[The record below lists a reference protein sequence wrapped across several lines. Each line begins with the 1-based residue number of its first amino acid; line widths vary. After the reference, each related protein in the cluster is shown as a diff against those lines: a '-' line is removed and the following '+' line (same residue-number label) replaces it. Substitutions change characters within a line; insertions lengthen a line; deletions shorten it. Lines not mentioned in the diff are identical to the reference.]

1 LPRAGGALD
10 LVVTGGTVVAP
21 TGRVVADVGVASGRI
36 AAIAEPATLRG
47 AEEVD
52 ARGLWVLPGAV
63 DAHFHVRAPA
73 HPHRE
78 DWTSATCAAAAGGIT
93 TLLEMPISSPAAYT
107 GAVVRARRELGERQ
121 AVVDFGLFAA
131 PGTLERRDITSSVE
145 EGAVAFKVFLHAAP
159 PERLDEFTGICVT
172 DSRTL
177 YEAFRLVGT
186 TGLGITAHC
195 EDQGVLDAV
204 GAAYRGDVGPSA
216 HPRLRPVEAEVVA
229 VAQALAMS
237 EATGTPVHVAHITS
251 AAAVALVHSAR
262 RRGVRATM
270 ETCPHYLEFTAAAME
285 QHGPFAKVN
294 PPLRGD
300 NDRAALWHAVLDGSI
315 TLVASD
321 HAPFTASEKAV
332 GWTDIRPAPSG
343 TPGVE
348 MLLPYMMDRALRG
361 TLTVE
366 HAVALLSE
374 RPARL
379 YGLAPRKGALAPG
392 ADADFVLF
400 DPSGT
405 WTVDRARL
413 RTKAREC
420 AALWDGFVF
429 AGRIHAT
436 YVRGRAVYQDG
447 AVTGAPGWGRFV
459 RPGRTAAVPV

>member
-1 LPRAGGALD
+1 LPRAGGPLD
-10 LVVTGGTVVAP
+10 LVVAGGTVVAP
-21 TGRVVADVGVASGRI
+21 AGRVVADVGVAGGRV
-36 AAIAEPATLRG
+36 AAIAEPGVLRG

-52 ARGLWVLPGAV
+52 ARGLWVLPGVV

-78 DWTSATCAAAAGGIT
+78 DWTTATRAAAAGGVT

-107 GAVVRARRELGERQ
+107 GAVVRARRELGESQ

-131 PGTLERRDITSSVE
+131 PGTLEPRDIESAAE

-159 PERLDEFTGICVT
+159 PERLDEFTGICIT
-172 DSRTL
+172 DSRAL
-177 YEAFRLVGT
+177 YEAFRLVRA

-195 EDQGVLDAV
+195 EDQGVLDAI

-216 HPRLRPVEAEVVA
+216 HPRLRPVEAEIVA

-237 EATGTPVHVAHITS
+237 EVTGTPIHVAHITS
-251 AAAVALVHSAR
+251 APAVALVRSAR

-270 ETCPHYLEFTAAAME
+270 ETCPHYLEFTASAME
-285 QHGPFAKVN
+285 RHGPFAKVN

-300 NDRAALWHAVLDGSI
+300 DDLVALWQAVRDGSM

-321 HAPFTASEKAV
+321 HAPFAAFEKAV

-343 TPGVE
+343 APGVE

-361 TLTVE
+361 TLPVE
-366 HAVALLSE
+366 HVVTLLCE

-379 YGLAPRKGALAPG
+379 YGLAPRKGAIVPG
-392 ADADFVLF
+392 ADADLVLF
-400 DPSGT
+400 DPAGT

-413 RTKAREC
+413 HTKARDC
-420 AALWDGFVF
+420 AALWDGFGF
-429 AGRIHAT
+429 EGRIRAT
-436 YVRGRAVYQDG
+436 YLRGRPVYQDG
-447 AVTGAPGWGRFV
+447 IITGAPGWGRFV
-459 RPGRTAAVPV
+459 RPDRAVPTPA